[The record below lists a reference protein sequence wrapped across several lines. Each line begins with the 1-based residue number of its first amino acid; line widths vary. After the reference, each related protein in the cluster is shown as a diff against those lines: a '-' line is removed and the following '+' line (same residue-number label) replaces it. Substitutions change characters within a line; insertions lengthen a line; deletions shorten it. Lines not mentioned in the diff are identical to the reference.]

1 MAIGSKSL
9 PVYVDSNGNV
19 QPISLDKNIPFLGT
33 DSNGSLVR
41 GTVGDIIDVSG
52 NTIKVK
58 NNIPSGYTGLIGI
71 DANRR
76 LVPQSVDIPES
87 GIPTSGALFYS
98 NGLEKQQ
105 TLTFSGSQIR
115 SDNVTF
121 TVIDNGVV
129 DNGNGST
136 TTLNAP
142 VIINGWITINDL
154 PPTFR
159 LQMKSPTS
167 SSWYAVFR
175 MLDTGRVGQQTG
187 YFTVFMP
194 KGYSL
199 RLYFS
204 KYEEAPYN
212 YTVTYSM
219 SAHRLLLT

>member
-33 DSNGSLVR
+33 DSSGNLVR
-41 GTVGDIIDVSG
+41 GTAGDIIDVSG

-58 NNIPSGYTGLIGI
+58 NNIPSGYTGIIGI

-87 GIPTSGALFYS
+87 GIPTSGAEFYS
-98 NGLEKQQ
+98 AGLMRQ
-105 TLTFSGSQIR
+105 TRTFSGSQIR

-136 TTLNAP
+136 TTLNSP

-154 PPTFR
+154 PPTFL

-167 SSWYAVFR
+167 SSWYSVFR
-175 MLDTGRVGQQTG
+175 MMDTGRVEGQTG
-187 YFTVFMP
+187 YFTIFFP

-199 RLYFS
+199 RLYFH
-204 KYEEAPYN
+204 KYEQAPYN
-212 YTVTYSM
+212 YTATYEM
-219 SAHRLLLT
+219 IAHRLLLT